1 MGVGLTA
8 AWGAGG
14 DQVVVELVNK
24 EVHTATPIEIAPG
37 YVTTALKKHFGDGV
51 EVSGTTKG
59 GACSQFTVQS
69 KAKISPYLLMDLLA
83 TASVIDVWGFCDRLV
98 VVVAHAPTHTSAL
111 THLRQNK
118 PELFSPQ
125 HCRTLADIRTRRVT
139 AQQLRTRRAA
149 GKKAAAR
156 ASPLKA
162 GGA

>member
-1 MGVGLTA
+1 M
-8 AWGAGG
+8 
-14 DQVVVELVNK
+14 VVELVNK

-37 YVTTALKKHFGDGV
+37 YVTTALKKHFGDEV
-51 EVSGTTKG
+51 DVSGTTKG

-69 KAKISPYLLMDLLA
+69 KAKINPYLLMDLLA

-125 HCRTLADIRTRRVT
+125 HCRTLADVRSRRLV
-139 AQQLRTRRAA
+139 AAKKGPRRLFKRKGARPAKERPEAA
-149 GKKAAAR
+149 V
-156 ASPLKA
+156 
-162 GGA
+162 